1 MTINFNKSELSKIM
15 AFLSPYIVSK
25 MPVSMRVVKGG
36 SIEFFATAGVADGGS
51 ALVRVACNKSLSVMS
66 WKQVDGLTLQG
77 VITNADEGVIAFN
90 FGDTALTIKCAP
102 RTTNELIYMNVHG
115 WSDLPFVE
123 PVSTINGKH
132 LNMIA
137 MMTETASTD
146 EARPGL
152 NGIFISAGKK
162 KIEAAASDG
171 FCLSFAT
178 IKAGE
183 EIEAPGALYSV
194 KALNRA
200 KRALKATDAEELKI
214 GFGLELSKASENK
227 SFVPGFVL
235 SITREDVQAMFHV
248 PQMSGS
254 FPDYKAITKSAPKGI
269 SVEIETSAMNSL
281 LKRASAIE
289 GSVFFQV
296 VNGFLWF
303 MAANESTQ
311 QKCVDSLAVDI
322 QGESAVMHYA
332 PSLLKDTLKACAAN
346 GKIKLTFPAVSNA
359 PMLFE
364 GHAAVIAMPLANT
377 LKESPFKNLQPALI

>member
-15 AFLSPYIVSK
+15 TFLGPYIVAR
-25 MPVSMRVVKGG
+25 MPVSMRIVKGG
-36 SIEFFATAGVADGGS
+36 TIEFFATAGVADSGS
-51 ALVRVACNKSLSVMS
+51 ALVRVVCNQSIPVMS

-77 VITNADEGVIAFN
+77 VIANADEGVISFN

-102 RTTNELIYMNVHG
+102 RTTNELTYMNLHG
-115 WSDLPFVE
+115 WSDMPFVE
-123 PVSTINGKH
+123 PISTIDGKD

-152 NGIFISAGKK
+152 NGIFVAAGKK

-171 FCLSFAT
+171 FCLSFAA

-200 KRALKATDAEELKI
+200 KRALKAADDEQLKI
-214 GFGLELSKASENK
+214 GFSLELSKAAENK

-235 SITREDVQAMFHV
+235 SVTREEVRALFHV

-254 FPDYKAITKSAPKGI
+254 FPDYKTITKSAPKGI
-269 SVEIETSAMNSL
+269 SVEIETSSMNSL

-289 GSVFFQV
+289 GSIFFQV

-303 MAANESTQ
+303 MAANKSTE
-311 QKCVDSLAVDI
+311 QKCVDFWGLMS
-322 QGESAVMHYA
+322 
-332 PSLLKDTLKACAAN
+332 KARAQSC
-346 GKIKLTFPAVSNA
+346 TTPPAY
-359 PMLFE
+359 
-364 GHAAVIAMPLANT
+364 
-377 LKESPFKNLQPALI
+377 